1 MSNDLEHYMLPCLNK
16 SYFGVECMGCGLQR
30 SLALILEGSFIEAFY
45 MYPAIYSL
53 IALFG
58 NIALQFFFTY
68 KFANTITNF
77 LLIITGVMV
86 MANYILKF
94 IP

>member
-1 MSNDLEHYMLPCLNK
+1 
-16 SYFGVECMGCGLQR
+16 
-30 SLALILEGSFIEAFY
+30 

-58 NIALQFFFTY
+58 NIALQMFISY
-68 KFANTITNF
+68 KYANTITNI
-77 LLIITGVMV
+77 LLIITGIAVMS
-86 MANYILKF
+86 NYILKF